1 MSEPMHNNA
10 INSNSDV
17 SYNII
22 SNTCCYQL
30 FRLTA

>member
-1 MSEPMHNNA
+1 MHNNA

-30 FRLTA
+30 FLLTA